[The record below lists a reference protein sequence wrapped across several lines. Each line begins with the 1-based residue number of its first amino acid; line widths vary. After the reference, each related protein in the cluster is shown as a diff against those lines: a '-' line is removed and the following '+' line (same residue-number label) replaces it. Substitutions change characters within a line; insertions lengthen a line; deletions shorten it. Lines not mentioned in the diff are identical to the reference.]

1 MISIFADYAPE
12 TQRKDKFKLDMRVTR
27 KQQSVLEQEPFFSL
41 YLNKYGSMIMPVY
54 VLSSI
59 FNKICPRLSD
69 FKLIRTKEI
78 DKKWATQSKFGAYT
92 LTSEKTKDG
101 FILEFDCHKPNLP
114 IAQLLSMVYQIPQ
127 SANYTEYADDGTVK
141 QPIITEFKSY
151 LDQAFTV
158 GLAGT
163 RLTFNTDSLKK
174 FFKTEEE
181 KLSFSCIKS
190 LVIEI
195 NRNYEFSTH
204 FSILLS
210 AKEAELLTRLEY
222 SAIRNIDI
230 FPIIAHWI
238 VGNYEQGPTTSISL
252 SRIASHVD
260 PSSVQYA
267 KINEHGLTIN
277 QKGEILYIPREV
289 NNSKEYEAQYI
300 AYCSSDDVT
309 DRKFGF
315 RYGVSPTSE
324 KKLPAN
330 MMILVDWTNA
340 KFTYA
345 NSNGVQTTMDLS
357 QCRPLTATHVRN
369 VFRRTILS
377 PEYLS
382 NLSLF
387 GMTVELTTNQVRV
400 NADGELMDMDDYL
413 KRLMGDLPSGQYYTL
428 YDMLGDSRF
437 DPIVKTISIIAN
449 AIEKKRDSFIARY
462 AISNWI
468 SVLGLAKAIA
478 VYASDWA
485 KYKGEDELIRS
496 AAVNQEITKG
506 WELPS
511 VPFFNNAP
519 GLMPHQ
525 ARVMNMMKDDPAFTL
540 LPVAAGGGKCLCGET
555 FVQTD
560 KGLMQLEQ
568 IFNTYKGEPSAIQEG
583 FYQIEKPLSVLS
595 AEGNFEPVSY
605 LYTCKGKVSALTLSD
620 GTIIRGLGKHR
631 FYTQNGWK
639 KFKDLTTN
647 DYVLKQPSNYFARKS
662 YRFVNR
668 DYIKEATDRYA
679 CSSHSYKID
688 ELAHTT
694 IPTKMSKALAF
705 ILGAIVAEG
714 TSKHE
719 FFNNDSDFI
728 KRYKKAVKS
737 VFNIDLVVSK
747 DKDRATKL
755 SFSNLAVTE
764 FLSDI
769 LGSDTHS
776 WNRFVPDC
784 VLQSKKEHWIH
795 FLRAFFEGDGEC
807 CGIERDSDKK
817 NHDGRINCYST
828 SKRLASQVFEM
839 LKCLGFH
846 PTFVFN
852 TKAKARSW
860 ESSYDTESH
869 TNYIVKLPV
878 SDNQKFFDLIGFAS
892 KRKNDYLELQA
903 TKSHVSTNGQDSN
916 LTSQGWF
923 NQLPTREK
931 ALKFIERLESKLD
944 QSQFRETTRSTF
956 PQFIRQA
963 CRDNGFG
970 LSVLNK
976 LNTRYSIGKLI
987 DLVESDSRLYNTVFG
1002 DKKLNAMYEHLQDLL
1017 SRDWCKVVEVK
1028 HDIGTE
1034 QVYDL
1039 SMPSTHAWVANGYL
1053 GHNTPIAIMDILK
1066 LYSEGKNA
1074 PYMVLCPN
1082 NLVSQYVQEVMYFTK
1097 GRLNTIPITT
1107 AVVKREGLD
1116 RLQKIFE
1123 AAPRNT
1129 LVVVSY
1135 NAIKYNSH
1143 RIIYGTNTVTRYPIV
1158 EFLRQFKFGYAL
1170 CDESHQL
1177 KSIDSIK
1184 SLAVRMLLSDIPCI
1198 RLASGTLAYNRITDL
1213 VGQTAIM
1220 DPSIFGDM
1228 QTFRYEYGKFESGK
1242 YLGLKKGAESEINAR
1257 IKESIVVA
1265 GAQRKEWA
1273 ALLPQTET
1281 SYHMVHL
1288 SPIEQDI
1295 YEQVLS
1301 ITADNLEANPSLR
1314 KAMAEIEKLKEEQKI
1329 HYDQDRQ
1336 DIIDEREDKL
1346 GKRLTPYLQKLERL
1360 VVDPLKESAMMTEI
1374 PPNYVSEKVRKVVE
1388 IAEKH
1393 VFGSKKMVNRNGVP
1407 TEVVESLPVPGKIIV
1422 FTENI
1427 DSAKSVYEGF
1437 QKVGSRLAK
1446 NGLLYEASNK
1456 QELLEKF
1463 NTDPNIKW
1471 MVGVETS
1478 INTGLNLQ
1486 AASRIIRA
1494 EYPWQPGALEQGNAR
1509 ILRPLLKSK
1518 DGRTTVFFDWVVCD
1532 GTIDTL
1538 KVSRLMAKSAEIAR
1552 FEHPHDERYQ
1562 KVGVSKDMFTGT
1574 EENQI
1579 PVISVTMKNIR
1590 AHLDFGS
1597 DVNPGPLYP
1606 YYVAMRDLHFIEKN
1620 DYENYRKEH
1629 PEEIN
1634 PDGTMKSVP
1643 VPIEKNPKDAK
1654 LLRYVPYVE
1663 GTNLYHA
1670 GELGLQRLDEYLN
1683 AVQQDYDDEDDKS
1696 TFEADEQYKE
1706 LVKSLKGETVYTEYG
1721 ECYIYAV
1728 SAKKPLC
1735 KVIPVNTTDRIEMPI
1750 SSVFLITRKN
1760 VKPAQLHKAIAK
1772 EIGIVE
1778 YSEPSYVR
1786 PSGAIETERGLKV
1799 KDDST
1804 FEIERR
1810 DESQLQL
1817 NLRVV
1822 LINGL
1827 LGFRFTEID
1836 EHELGTAILE
1846 QNGFRL
1852 VPDYYRAQIKNYKML
1867 SAWLKKMSESGF
1879 KFRAPYD
1886 YSGAWQQIAKA
1897 MKRSQVK
1904 QVETFSAPQTLIT
1917 NIVTTGDL
1925 KTMLRWNVKPTTN
1938 QTVLRVQPMFSN
1950 GVVFAIMPSTKL
1962 YPAGNIIRRKRVSGM
1977 KWELGPKAYEIYF
1990 TKPQEALRCLTAL
2003 QKDGITIT
2011 NLAHV
2016 KKSISKA
2023 RSKRFDDIDSIKE
2036 KSVKEKRR
2044 RLSVREVLDRKRN
2057 SKMADDDYEIQIIDD
2072 TKTKRKPITKKV
2084 KQKPVTKNVNSLGR
2098 RRLSVREV
2106 LERKRGL

>member
-101 FILEFDCHKPNLP
+101 FVLEFDCHKPNLP

-540 LPVAAGGGKCLCGET
+540 LPVAAGGGK
-555 FVQTD
+555 
-560 KGLMQLEQ
+560 
-568 IFNTYKGEPSAIQEG
+568 
-583 FYQIEKPLSVLS
+583 
-595 AEGNFEPVSY
+595 
-605 LYTCKGKVSALTLSD
+605 
-620 GTIIRGLGKHR
+620 
-631 FYTQNGWK
+631 
-639 KFKDLTTN
+639 
-647 DYVLKQPSNYFARKS
+647 
-662 YRFVNR
+662 
-668 DYIKEATDRYA
+668 
-679 CSSHSYKID
+679 
-688 ELAHTT
+688 
-694 IPTKMSKALAF
+694 
-705 ILGAIVAEG
+705 
-714 TSKHE
+714 
-719 FFNNDSDFI
+719 
-728 KRYKKAVKS
+728 
-737 VFNIDLVVSK
+737 
-747 DKDRATKL
+747 
-755 SFSNLAVTE
+755 
-764 FLSDI
+764 
-769 LGSDTHS
+769 
-776 WNRFVPDC
+776 
-784 VLQSKKEHWIH
+784 
-795 FLRAFFEGDGEC
+795 
-807 CGIERDSDKK
+807 
-817 NHDGRINCYST
+817 
-828 SKRLASQVFEM
+828 
-839 LKCLGFH
+839 
-846 PTFVFN
+846 
-852 TKAKARSW
+852 
-860 ESSYDTESH
+860 
-869 TNYIVKLPV
+869 
-878 SDNQKFFDLIGFAS
+878 
-892 KRKNDYLELQA
+892 
-903 TKSHVSTNGQDSN
+903 
-916 LTSQGWF
+916 
-923 NQLPTREK
+923 
-931 ALKFIERLESKLD
+931 
-944 QSQFRETTRSTF
+944 
-956 PQFIRQA
+956 
-963 CRDNGFG
+963 
-970 LSVLNK
+970 
-976 LNTRYSIGKLI
+976 
-987 DLVESDSRLYNTVFG
+987 
-1002 DKKLNAMYEHLQDLL
+1002 
-1017 SRDWCKVVEVK
+1017 
-1028 HDIGTE
+1028 
-1034 QVYDL
+1034 
-1039 SMPSTHAWVANGYL
+1039 
-1053 GHNTPIAIMDILK
+1053 TPIAIMDILK

-1228 QTFRYEYGKFESGK
+1228 QAFRYEYGKFESGK
-1242 YLGLKKGAESEINAR
+1242 YLGLKKGAEAEINAR

-1314 KAMAEIEKLKEEQKI
+1314 KAMAEIEKLKEEQKV

-1620 DYENYRKEH
+1620 DYENYRKDH

-1750 SSVFLITRKN
+1750 SSVFLVTRKN

-1799 KDDST
+1799 KDDSE

-1867 SAWLKKMSESGF
+1867 SAWLNKMSESGF

-2036 KSVKEKRR
+2036 KSIKEKRR
-2044 RLSVREVLDRKRN
+2044 RLSVREVLDRKRK

-2072 TKTKRKPITKKV
+2072 TKTKRKSITKKV
-2084 KQKPVTKNVNSLGR
+2084 KQKPVTKNIGLGR